1 MRGAPALRSVV
12 AGLHTDLDAVTAGLT
27 LDDGRGV
34 VQGIVNRIKM
44 IKRQMFGQQN
54 STYYA
59 SESSTQPERRPMPS
73 TKYVPEPASVITTG
87 EDQVESS
94 VDHFRGDTTVLRI
107 CPRDALV
114 DSGAAGRR
122 CSEVA
127 EGQRDSRLGVD
138 LPSGKTKEICC

>member
-34 VQGIVNRIKM
+34 VEGIVNRIEM
-44 IKRQMFGQQN
+44 IKQYMGGRARFDC
-54 STYYA
+54 YA

-73 TKYVPEPASVITTG
+73 TKVCARACSVITTG

-94 VDHFRGDTTVLRI
+94 VDHFGGTPK
-107 CPRDALV
+107 C
-114 DSGAAGRR
+114 
-122 CSEVA
+122 
-127 EGQRDSRLGVD
+127 
-138 LPSGKTKEICC
+138 